1 MEFSSSTSSLSKRS
15 SSSRRSS
22 SSSSS
27 SSSSKR
33 YYSYN
38 YLTMSL
44 SFLIV
49 SAGVVSMAVVAKLS
63 APLVS
68 EFLVHLDVVVV
79 PPFWNSLRSWLTP
92 PCLYVVIHVIILV
105 ILLSSRLSSPPP
117 PPPPPRQVAYPEDHR
132 HLYHHHHRG
141 SSYVTQP
148 MEEEP
153 RGIDDHVASRYVE
166 KVIHVDRVDERPS
179 SNFSNGHRRA
189 VSCILEGNGANTLDS
204 TWRMITEN
212 RSNARLKKSETWERS
227 SRRNQ
232 HDYWGPQ
239 PLKRSEPLNE
249 ADLSCLPLTWR
260 EDSGKIWR
268 EPSLSQD
275 ELNRRA
281 EAFIQKVKEEMRL
294 QRQESLDQYLKS
306 INGVTD

>member
-1 MEFSSSTSSLSKRS
+1 MEFSSSSLSKRS
-15 SSSRRSS
+15 SRR
-22 SSSSS
+22 
-27 SSSSKR
+27 SSSKR
-33 YYSYN
+33 YLYN

-49 SAGVVSMAVVAKLS
+49 SAGVASMVVVAKLS

-79 PPFWNSLRSWLTP
+79 HPFWNSLRSWLTP

-105 ILLSSRLSSPPP
+105 ILLSSRSSS
-117 PPPPPRQVAYPEDHR
+117 PPPPPRQVAYPEDH
-132 HLYHHHHRG
+132 HHHRDN
-141 SSYVTQP
+141 SYVTQP
-148 MEEEP
+148 IEEEP
-153 RGIDDHVASRYVE
+153 SDIDHAASRYAE
-166 KVIHVDRVDERPS
+166 KVIPVDRVDERPS
-179 SNFSNGHRRA
+179 SNFINGRHRRA
-189 VSCILEGNGANTLDS
+189 ASCILEAGNGGNTLDS
-204 TWRMITEN
+204 TWRMIAEN
-212 RSNARLKKSETWERS
+212 RSNPRLKKSETWERS
-227 SRRNQ
+227 SRRNR

-239 PLKRSEPLNE
+239 TLKRSEPLNE

-260 EDSGKIWR
+260 EDSGKKWR

-281 EAFIQKVKEEMRL
+281 EAFIQKVKEDMRL
-294 QRQESLDQYLKS
+294 QRQESLDQYMKS

>member
-15 SSSRRSS
+15 SSSRR
-22 SSSSS
+22 
-27 SSSSKR
+27 SSSKR

-132 HLYHHHHRG
+132 HLYHHHRG

-166 KVIHVDRVDERPS
+166 KVIQVDRVDERPS

-189 VSCILEGNGANTLDS
+189 VSCTSKQEMERTHW
-204 TWRMITEN
+204 T
-212 RSNARLKKSETWERS
+212 AR
-227 SRRNQ
+227 
-232 HDYWGPQ
+232 G
-239 PLKRSEPLNE
+239 
-249 ADLSCLPLTWR
+249 
-260 EDSGKIWR
+260 G
-268 EPSLSQD
+268 
-275 ELNRRA
+275 
-281 EAFIQKVKEEMRL
+281 
-294 QRQESLDQYLKS
+294 
-306 INGVTD
+306 